1 MAQLEMYP
9 PIVNSPTTQLANAI
23 DSTTTS
29 IEVVDGARL
38 PDAPNI
44 CTIGRGE
51 NPETILYATKSGNV
65 LGGITRGFQGTAQA
79 WQAGTQV
86 ARLFTAYD
94 LESLQQNHKTHLAEN
109 VTDSG
114 GVHGLVYEEG
124 TFTPFWY
131 DTQMDYSRQDGFYT
145 RIGNLVFIR
154 IHLTVSA
161 LNGASGPALIGG
173 LPFRVAN
180 IGNHEARNDMIVQ
193 FVDVNLSSEFV
204 DISTPSNA
212 NGFRLWCFKTRL
224 DGSSVQLSYSDLTDS
239 STFRITGFYRI

>member
-9 PIVNSPTTQLANAI
+9 PIINSPTTQLANAI

-51 NPETILYATKSGNV
+51 NPETILYATKTGNV

-94 LESLQQNHKTHLAEN
+94 LESIQENHKTHLAEN
-109 VTDSG
+109 MPHQFINHKENKTYKFGFQVSVDG
-114 GVHGLVYEEG
+114 KPQIIYEE
-124 TFTPFWY
+124 
-131 DTQMDYSRQDGFYT
+131 
-145 RIGNLVFIR
+145 V
-154 IHLTVSA
+154 V
-161 LNGASGPALIGG
+161 
-173 LPFRVAN
+173 
-180 IGNHEARNDMIVQ
+180 
-193 FVDVNLSSEFV
+193 
-204 DISTPSNA
+204 
-212 NGFRLWCFKTRL
+212 
-224 DGSSVQLSYSDLTDS
+224 
-239 STFRITGFYRI
+239 